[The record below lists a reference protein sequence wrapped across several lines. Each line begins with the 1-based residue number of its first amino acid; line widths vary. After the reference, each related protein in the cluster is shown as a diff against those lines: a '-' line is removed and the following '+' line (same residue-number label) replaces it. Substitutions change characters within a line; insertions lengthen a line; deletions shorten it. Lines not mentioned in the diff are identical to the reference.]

1 MNSLKTW
8 VALLLAGLCALPAF
22 AAEADDA
29 KMDWPNLAAYRSA
42 NAKDGLPAK
51 GEQRVVF
58 MGDSITEFWTKS
70 YWNKTTINRG
80 ISGQTSPQMLLR
92 FRADVI
98 ALKPKVVVILSGTND
113 IAGNTG
119 TSTNEMIVDNIASM
133 VDLAKAN
140 GIKVVLC
147 SVLPAAGFYWNEA
160 ARPAPQIAA
169 LNQLLQ
175 DYAKRQHLIYVDY
188 YAAMVDE
195 RPGLKKAYSEDGVH
209 PNEAGYKVMIALV
222 DKAIASASTGHKA
235 IAAALKAK

>member
-222 DKAIASASTGHKA
+222 DRVL
-235 IAAALKAK
+235 AAAAKRR

>member
-1 MNSLKTW
+1 MEQ
-8 VALLLAGLCALPAF
+8 G
-22 AAEADDA
+22 ADS
-29 KMDWPNLAAYRSA
+29 RS
-42 NAKDGLPAK
+42 
-51 GEQRVVF
+51 
-58 MGDSITEFWTKS
+58 
-70 YWNKTTINRG
+70 
-80 ISGQTSPQMLLR
+80 
-92 FRADVI
+92 
-98 ALKPKVVVILSGTND
+98 
-113 IAGNTG
+113 
-119 TSTNEMIVDNIASM
+119 
-133 VDLAKAN
+133 N

-147 SVLPAAGFYWNEA
+147 SVLPAAGFYWNVA
-160 ARPAPQIAA
+160 ARPAPKIAA

>member
-1 MNSLKTW
+1 MGQ
-8 VALLLAGLCALPAF
+8 ALAT
-22 AAEADDA
+22 EADDA

-42 NAKDGLPAK
+42 NAQVGLPAK
-51 GEQRVVF
+51 DESRVVF
-58 MGDSITEFWTKS
+58 MGDSITEFWTKT

-92 FRADVI
+92 FRPDVI
-98 ALKPKVVVILSGTND
+98 ALKPKVVVILAGTND

-119 TSTNEMIVDNIASM
+119 VATNEMIVDNIASM

-140 GIKVVLC
+140 GIEVVLC

-175 DYAKRQHLIYVDY
+175 DYAKRQHLVYVDY
-188 YAAMVDE
+188 FAAMVDE
-195 RPGLKKAYSEDGVH
+195 RSGLKKAYSEDGVH
-209 PNEAGYKVMIALV
+209 PNEVGYKVMIALV
-222 DKAIASASTGHKA
+222 DKAIAT
-235 IAAALKAK
+235 ALKGK

>member
-1 MNSLKTW
+1 MKSLRTW
-8 VALLLAGLCALPAF
+8 AALMLVALCAFQALAT
-22 AAEADDA
+22 EADDA
-29 KMDWPNLAAYRSA
+29 KMDWPNLTAYRSA
-42 NAKDGLPAK
+42 NAMDGLPTQ
-51 GEQRVVF
+51 GERRVVF

-70 YWNKTTINRG
+70 YWNKSTINRG

-98 ALKPKVVVILSGTND
+98 ALKPKVVVILAGTND

-133 VDLAKAN
+133 VDLARAN

-188 YAAMVDE
+188 YASMVDE
-195 RPGLKKAYSEDGVH
+195 RPGLNKVYSDDGVH
-209 PNEAGYKVMIALV
+209 PNEAGYKVMITLV
-222 DKAIASASTGHKA
+222 DKAIAAA
-235 IAAALKAK
+235 IKGK